1 MLRIFSNATAKLHFS
16 SLPHNSYYKLA
27 FCSCGYFEGV
37 LAHTTTL
44 NSYLGRFGV
53 IVTKKYNMVKTIWL
67 KGCYITDKL
76 ILDRKNNLA
85 FIM

>member
-1 MLRIFSNATAKLHFS
+1 MPLIESMICIIHYAH
-16 SLPHNSYYKLA
+16 
-27 FCSCGYFEGV
+27 GYFSGV

-44 NSYLGRFGV
+44 DSYLGRVGV
-53 IVTKKYNMVKTIWL
+53 IVTKKDNMVKTIWL

>member
-1 MLRIFSNATAKLHFS
+1 MLLQNFI
-16 SLPHNSYYKLA
+16 SLLCLIILITNYA
-27 FCSCGYFEGV
+27 FCGCGYFEGV

-44 NSYLGRFGV
+44 DSYLGRVGV
-53 IVTKKYNMVKTIWL
+53 IVTKKDNMVKTIWL